1 MSLIRNLRSRARAAL
16 LLAVLVTVS
25 LVLSGPETVF
35 AHEGREVG
43 DYNFIVG
50 FIDEP
55 AIEGMLNGVSVRITS
70 IKEDDHDREDEVAD
84 GGSSHAEIDLVSH
97 GGVFVNELA
106 AGATYGFTFDRDFED
121 LTVPF
126 HAHPVETQGSIM
138 IGQDNPVADEVVVEI
153 HDHGFEPAVVMIQ
166 ADTKVTF
173 VNRMAEPTVVMS
185 GPLGE
190 VAPADGAP
198 AMANAVSGL
207 TTLQVKV
214 THLASG
220 ESRIMPLAEA
230 FGDPGLYKARFI
242 PTWPGGYR
250 FQITG
255 DIEGTA
261 IDETFES
268 SNTTFD
274 DVTPASELQFPIKLA
289 APRETENAA
298 RGALSEASQASSV
311 ASDARSSAS
320 TATILSTI
328 ALALGLAGLVLGTLA
343 FRRSGVQ
350 PVPERLLP
358 RNKTPRS

>member
-70 IKEDDHDREDEVAD
+70 IREDGHEDEVAD

-106 AGATYGFTFDRDFED
+106 AGATYGFTFDRDFEG

-138 IGQDNPVADEVVVEI
+138 IGQDNPAADEVVVEI

-185 GPLGE
+185 GPLGARLVWTPE
-190 VAPADGAP
+190 IFGTWHHQIIAFKITDPATFAGDFVQTEGPLGTSFFHFVDFGEATFAPDTASFFEGWADFTMPMDGDYVFFIRGVPWLAP
-198 AMANAVSGL
+198 FTPGPFAVSP
-207 TTLQVKV
+207 VFSV
-214 THLASG
+214 
-220 ESRIMPLAEA
+220 
-230 FGDPGLYKARFI
+230 
-242 PTWPGGYR
+242 GG
-250 FQITG
+250 
-255 DIEGTA
+255 
-261 IDETFES
+261 
-268 SNTTFD
+268 
-274 DVTPASELQFPIKLA
+274 P
-289 APRETENAA
+289 
-298 RGALSEASQASSV
+298 
-311 ASDARSSAS
+311 
-320 TATILSTI
+320 
-328 ALALGLAGLVLGTLA
+328 
-343 FRRSGVQ
+343 
-350 PVPERLLP
+350 
-358 RNKTPRS
+358 